1 MLEVRGCGQPPSFR
15 GLHSMTPFLSF
26 STFSLSADGPL
37 NPASSVSGEGQELLG
52 QDAEAVEFAELF
64 QLQTRTLE
72 PGLASLSAGRA
83 EVEGDAEEDRKSTR
97 LNSSHVAI

>member
-52 QDAEAVEFAELF
+52 QDAEAVEVAELF
-64 QLQTRTLE
+64 QPQTRTLE
-72 PGLASLSAGRA
+72 PGLAGLAAGRA
-83 EVEGDAEEDRKSTR
+83 GGGGDGGEGLRELVGGGGHD
-97 LNSSHVAI
+97 